1 MKKRIINLKKTKKY
15 VSIISLVLLSSILV
29 GCVDVDTEKYKN
41 EYGVYLSDN
50 YSELPEDVSCETIVI
65 DAQYYSKKEIAELK
79 ETNGTVLSYLNVGSI
94 EDFRDYFPEY
104 EDLILGPYENW
115 EEEYW
120 VNVADERWQDFVV
133 KDLAKPILNKGVD
146 GFFIDNTDVY
156 YNYNNDG
163 VYQGLTNI
171 LMELKNSKAQI
182 VINGGDAYVSK
193 YLEENGNLDGILDG
207 VNQESVYT
215 SIDFDNKSF
224 AENDEDTRDYYLEYL
239 NSVVSHGKKAYVL
252 EYTDDSKLKDFAVKE
267 SHKNGFIVYVSDSI
281 ELD

>member
-1 MKKRIINLKKTKKY
+1 MRKRIINLKKTKKY
-15 VSIISLVLLSSILV
+15 ISIISLALV
-29 GCVDVDTEKYKN
+29 TCIFNGCVDVDTEKYKN

-104 EDLILGPYENW
+104 EDLILGPYESW

-120 VNVADERWQDFVV
+120 INVADERWQDFVV

-171 LMELKNSKAQI
+171 LMQLKNSKAQI

-207 VNQESVYT
+207 VNQESVFT

-239 NSVVSHGKKAYVL
+239 NSVMSDGKKAYVL
-252 EYTDDSKLKDFAVKE
+252 EYTDDDKLKDYVIKE
-267 SHKNGFIVYVSDSI
+267 CHKKGFIVYVSDSI

>member
-1 MKKRIINLKKTKKY
+1 
-15 VSIISLVLLSSILV
+15 
-29 GCVDVDTEKYKN
+29 
-41 EYGVYLSDN
+41 
-50 YSELPEDVSCETIVI
+50 
-65 DAQYYSKKEIAELK
+65 
-79 ETNGTVLSYLNVGSI
+79 
-94 EDFRDYFPEY
+94 
-104 EDLILGPYENW
+104 
-115 EEEYW
+115 
-120 VNVADERWQDFVV
+120 
-133 KDLAKPILNKGVD
+133 
-146 GFFIDNTDVY
+146 
-156 YNYNNDG
+156 
-163 VYQGLTNI
+163 
-171 LMELKNSKAQI
+171 MELKNSKAQI

>member
-1 MKKRIINLKKTKKY
+1 MRKRIINLKKTKKY
-15 VSIISLVLLSSILV
+15 VSAISLLLMTSIFM
-29 GCVDVDTEKYKN
+29 GCADVDTEKYKN

-171 LMELKNSKAQI
+171 LMQLKNSKAQI

-224 AENDEDTRDYYLEYL
+224 AENDEETRDYYLEYL

-267 SHKNGFIVYVSDSI
+267 CHKKEFIVYVSDSI

>member
-1 MKKRIINLKKTKKY
+1 M
-15 VSIISLVLLSSILV
+15 
-29 GCVDVDTEKYKN
+29 GCADVDTEKYKN

-171 LMELKNSKAQI
+171 LMQLKNSKAQI

-239 NSVVSHGKKAYVL
+239 NSVVSDGKKAYVL
-252 EYTDDSKLKDFAVKE
+252 EYTDDDKLKD
-267 SHKNGFIVYVSDSI
+267 YVNRSRYGHYAACFVW
-281 ELD
+281 

>member
-1 MKKRIINLKKTKKY
+1 M
-15 VSIISLVLLSSILV
+15 
-29 GCVDVDTEKYKN
+29 GCADVDTEKYKN

-171 LMELKNSKAQI
+171 LMQLKNSKAQI

-224 AENDEDTRDYYLEYL
+224 AENDEETRDYYLEYL

-267 SHKNGFIVYVSDSI
+267 CHKKEFIVYVSDSI